1 LAKNYPV
8 TVEGER
14 RVLTMSNKVFVSK
27 RKFLEKIDELE
38 IVEITQLANYLDMT
52 YHATANRLHRYVK
65 AGLVEP
71 LGMVSGKYCL
81 SNKGYIALDYLKKYE
96 E

>member
-1 LAKNYPV
+1 
-8 TVEGER
+8 
-14 RVLTMSNKVFVSK
+14 MSKKVFVSK
-27 RKFLEKIDELE
+27 RKFLEQIDQLE
-38 IVEITQLANYLDMT
+38 VVEITQLGNYLDMS

-71 LGMVSGKYCL
+71 LGIERGKYCL
-81 SNKGYIALDYLKKYE
+81 SNKGYAALDYLKKYE